1 MVGYSWWFGW
11 IVKRFQRKIIEASV
25 IWSGILFL
33 QETLQMNWKKQG
45 LIFCLY
51 VCLLKDE
58 EETITFLPVTLP
70 SIHRFKKITN
80 RPSNKHFL
88 IWLLTS
94 AHL

>member
-45 LIFCLY
+45 LFFVFTFVYQKTKKRLNY
-51 VCLLKDE
+51 VLACNFAKYSP
-58 EETITFLPVTLP
+58 I
-70 SIHRFKKITN
+70 
-80 RPSNKHFL
+80 
-88 IWLLTS
+88 
-94 AHL
+94 

>member
-45 LIFCLY
+45 LIFLSLRL
-51 VCLLKDE
+51 VTKRRRRDL
-58 EETITFLPVTLP
+58 ITFLPVTLP
-70 SIHRFKKITN
+70 SIH
-80 RPSNKHFL
+80 
-88 IWLLTS
+88 
-94 AHL
+94 